1 MIIFCKHG
9 AILEN
14 LEKWQTINLHCSAL
28 MTKVFLGPRDK
39 IAVKK
44 NPIKYDY
51 FTKILIP

>member
-1 MIIFCKHG
+1 MGPYEHG
-9 AILEN
+9 AMADIRF
-14 LEKWQTINLHCSAL
+14 AL
-28 MTKVFLGPRDK
+28 MTKVFLGPQDK